1 MLRVAIAALLTIAVC
16 SAQAADS
23 GFNSQKLFFGIG
35 VSRNDVS
42 RSDNGTGTQVFG
54 GYEFGEVA
62 KNIAMDA
69 EVGYMDTGDMDLPGA
84 ATPPFGTSRSVRA
97 KGLWAN
103 GVARFSLNPQAE
115 LLVRA
120 GLDFGDDDGVGTQ
133 KTDALAFRVRGTR
146 QRQFPTS
153 ESRLQTLTHD
163 IKPWAAGSRGFLE
176 RDSPARRGPDDG
188 AGLHDPGDS
197 G

>member
-1 MLRVAIAALLTIAVC
+1 MLRVAIAALLTVAAC
-16 SAQAADS
+16 STQAADS
-23 GFNSQKLFFGIG
+23 GFNPQKLFFGIG

-42 RSDNGTGTQVFG
+42 RSDKGTGTQVFG

-69 EVGYMDTGDMDLPGA
+69 EVGYMDTGDMDLPGT

-115 LLVRA
+115 LLARA
-120 GLDFGDDDGVGTQ
+120 GLDFGDDDGLMVGAGIGL
-133 KTDALAFRVRGTR
+133 ALNKQTR
-146 QRQFPTS
+146 LRF
-153 ESRLQTLTHD
+153 EYV
-163 IKPWAAGSRGFLE
+163 E
-176 RDSPARRGPDDG
+176 RDNVNSLQVNLVYKP
-188 AGLHDPGDS
+188 
-197 G
+197 